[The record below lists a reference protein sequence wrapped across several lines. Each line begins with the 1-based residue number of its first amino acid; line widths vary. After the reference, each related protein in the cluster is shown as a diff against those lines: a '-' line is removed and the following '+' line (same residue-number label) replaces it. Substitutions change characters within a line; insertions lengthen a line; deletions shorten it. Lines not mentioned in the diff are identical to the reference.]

1 MRVNLQI
8 PVRAEQKAESTEVMK
23 TVEEDR
29 KMLLQATI
37 VRYVLWLTQY
47 HESAQDAQAQ
57 PAPPRGH
64 HAGPGALSAQ
74 GVRHQK
80 GT

>member
-37 VRYVLWLTQY
+37 VRYVCILTQY
-47 HESAQDAQAQ
+47 HESAQDTQAQ
-57 PAPPRGH
+57 PAPP
-64 HAGPGALSAQ
+64 
-74 GVRHQK
+74 
-80 GT
+80 